1 MPRSQGSGAA
11 EFERRRI
18 QQEREAERERKA
30 AETARKAAEREA
42 RQAHV
47 AGRLPAAEQRTAD
60 QQLSV
65 AARIFLLKP
74 SDDRPHRVFGRSD
87 PEQNL
92 HLTAVFL
99 RKPAPQAVLSG

>member
-47 AGRLPAAEQRTAD
+47 AGRLTAAEQRTAD
-60 QQLSV
+60 LERRV
-65 AARIFLLKP
+65 GVLRTLLVRGLARSASIDLAGLHPGLRQDYRLL
-74 SDDRPHRVFGRSD
+74 RS
-87 PEQNL
+87 L
-92 HLTAVFL
+92 L
-99 RKPAPQAVLSG
+99 